1 MVTTRRNGNG
11 SSSAEGQGN
20 DQADHQN
27 NHIPQ
32 PPPPPA
38 EGPDWRQMM
47 ANQTHLIDL
56 LAQSLQNVQNAQAA
70 TVAAA
75 VPTPPPHNQRLTM
88 SEFMRMRP
96 PTFSS
101 STEPM
106 DADDWLRAIGKK
118 LDISQCT
125 DRERVLFASHQLTG
139 PASEWWDNYCIA
151 HDDAQSIS
159 WANFVQAF
167 RHAHIPAGMMTLKK
181 KEFHALRQGNR
192 TVNEYLHRFNQLA
205 RYAPADVARD
215 EDRQER
221 FLEGLN
227 DDISVQLISQN
238 FTDFQ
243 QLVDKAIRQEAKHAE
258 MENRKRRMAAQRF
271 NAGGLPKPR
280 FTAQQP
286 QQRGKFQSSTSRT
299 PAPPQ
304 RSNPSNFR
312 GTSSGGQ
319 FQTKHSTSSASGV
332 TCFHCNETGHYA
344 NKCPKKQQ
352 GLAPARP
359 TSGVA
364 TTGGTNRPAGQF
376 TKGRVSHITAEEA
389 HAAPDVVLGTFL
401 VNSAPASVLFDSGAS
416 HSFVSN
422 KFVGKYGLP
431 VSSLATPMIIHSPG
445 SEMRTNS
452 LCPNLTLEISGVSFL
467 ADLIVLHSQGL
478 DVILGMDWL
487 AKNHG
492 QIDCANRSITLTN
505 DQGLS
510 VEFKPKTRTGG
521 SSILTSLK
529 ELKLEDIPVAREYP
543 DVFPDDLPGMPPDR
557 DIMFLID
564 LVPGTAPISKRPY
577 RMPANELAELKKQ
590 IEELRE
596 KGYIRPSSSPWG
608 APVLFVK
615 KKDNSMRMCV
625 DYRSL
630 NEVTIKNKYPLPRID
645 DLFDQL
651 KGASVF
657 SKIDLRSGYHQLK
670 IRPEDIPKTAFTTRY
685 GLYEFTVMSFG
696 LTNAPAY
703 FMNMMNKVFMEFLD
717 KFVVV
722 FIDDI
727 LIYSKDEEEH
737 EEHLR
742 MILDK
747 LREHRLYAKFS
758 KSEFWLSQVAFLG
771 HIVSA
776 GGIAVD
782 PAKVEAVM
790 DWKQPR
796 SVTEVR
802 SFLGLAGYYR
812 RFIEGFSRLAKPMT
826 QLLKKEKKFDWSSS
840 CEESF
845 QELKK
850 RLVSAPV
857 LILPDIRKDFEIFCD
872 ASRQGLGCVLM
883 QEGKVV
889 AYASRQLRPH
899 EGNYPTH
906 DLELAAIV
914 HALKSGGII

>member
-1 MVTTRRNGNG
+1 M
-11 SSSAEGQGN
+11 
-20 DQADHQN
+20 AD
-27 NHIPQ
+27 
-32 PPPPPA
+32 
-38 EGPDWRQMM
+38 
-47 ANQTHLIDL
+47 
-56 LAQSLQNVQNAQAA
+56 
-70 TVAAA
+70 
-75 VPTPPPHNQRLTM
+75 
-88 SEFMRMRP
+88 FMRMRP

-106 DADDWLRAIGKK
+106 DADDWIRAIGKK
-118 LDISQCT
+118 LDITQCT

-139 PASEWWDNYCIA
+139 PASEWWDNYNISHA
-151 HDDAQSIS
+151 DAQTIS
-159 WANFVQAF
+159 WEEFVRAF
-167 RHAHIPAGMMTLKK
+167 RHAHIPAGIMTLKK
-181 KEFHALRQGNR
+181 KEFHALKQGNR
-192 TVNEYLHRFNQLA
+192 TVGEYLHKFNQLA
-205 RYAPADVARD
+205 RYAPADVASD
-215 EDRQER
+215 EERQER
-221 FLEGLN
+221 FMDGLN
-227 DDISVQLISQN
+227 DEISVQLVSN
-238 FTDFQ
+238 DYTDFQ
-243 QLVDKAIRQEAKHAE
+243 QLVNKAFRQEAKHLQ
-258 MENRKRRMAAQRF
+258 MENRKRRMAAQKF
-271 NAGGLPKPR
+271 NSGGQPKPR
-280 FTAQQP
+280 FAQP
-286 QQRGKFQSSTSRT
+286 QPPQSGRFQSSTPRAPV
-299 PAPPQ
+299 PAQ
-304 RSNPSNFR
+304 RSN
-312 GTSSGGQ
+312 SSGLRNNASAGQ
-319 FQTKHSTSSASGV
+319 FQQKNPTSSAAGV

-352 GLAPARP
+352 SATPIRPA
-359 TSGVA
+359 SGVPA
-364 TTGGTNRPAGQF
+364 TGGTPKPAGQF
-376 TKGRVSHITAEEA
+376 TKGRVNHVTAEEA
-389 HAAPDVVLGTFL
+389 QTAPDVVLGTFL
-401 VNSAPASVLFDSGAS
+401 VNSIPASVLFDSGAS

-422 KFVGKYGLP
+422 KFVGKNGLP
-431 VSSLATPMIIHSPG
+431 ISPLSNPMIIHSPG
-445 SEMRTNS
+445 SEMRTSS
-452 LCPNLTLEISGVSFL
+452 LCPNLTLEISGVSFM

-487 AKNHG
+487 AKNQG
-492 QIDCANRSITLTN
+492 RIDCANRSITLTN
-505 DQGLS
+505 EEGVT
-510 VEFKPKTRTGG
+510 VEFKPNTCTGG

-529 ELKLEDIPVAREYP
+529 ELKLEDIPVVQEFS
-543 DVFPDDLPGMPPDR
+543 DVFPDDLPSMPPDR

-577 RMPANELAELKKQ
+577 RMPANELAEMKKQ
-590 IEELRE
+590 IEELRS

-703 FMNMMNKVFMEFLD
+703 FMNMMNKVFIEFLD

-727 LIYSKDEEEH
+727 LVYSKNEEEH
-737 EEHLR
+737 ENHLR
-742 MILDK
+742 LILGK
-747 LREHRLYAKFS
+747 LRENQLYAKFS
-758 KSEFWLSQVAFLG
+758 KCEFWLSQVAFLG

-776 GGIAVD
+776 GGVAVD

-790 DWKQPR
+790 DWKQPK

-812 RFIEGFSRLAKPMT
+812 RFIEGFSKLARPMT
-826 QLLKKEKKFDWSSS
+826 QLLKKEKKFEWTDA

-845 QELKK
+845 QELKT

-857 LILPDIRKDFEIFCD
+857 LVLPDIHKDFVIFCD

-883 QEGKVV
+883 QEGKAVS
-889 AYASRQLRPH
+889 YASRQLRPH

-914 HALKSGGII
+914 HALKIWRHYLIGNRCEVFTDHKSLKYIFT